1 MPILSLFLSLLV
13 VVGGLAAADAPVPGP
28 DVSATAPAPAAPPLR
43 GDPRYNRPRFI
54 AVPQDGRLYVFH
66 AGAKEL
72 QVFAQT
78 HVLNHSCLRNGGV
91 VDGMIVIAPSEDT
104 LNGYLAIYAATAK
117 AAAGAGSTAAP
128 APGVDGS
135 STAPAPAPLRGD
147 PRYNRPRFIAVPQDG
162 RLYVFHA
169 GAKELQKFTQTHML
183 EHGCLR
189 NGGVVDGMIVIAPS
203 EDTLNG
209 YLALYSGTA
218 AASAGS
224 AVTTGAAPSA
234 TVEKPSTGASKSP

>member
-1 MPILSLFLSLLV
+1 MPILALFLSFLMI
-13 VVGGLAAADAPVPGP
+13 VGGLAASAADAPAPGP
-28 DVSATAPAPAAPPLR
+28 DASATAPAPAVPPLR

-78 HVLNHSCLRNGGV
+78 HVL
-91 VDGMIVIAPSEDT
+91 
-104 LNGYLAIYAATAK
+104 
-117 AAAGAGSTAAP
+117 
-128 APGVDGS
+128 
-135 STAPAPAPLRGD
+135 
-147 PRYNRPRFIAVPQDG
+147 
-162 RLYVFHA
+162 
-169 GAKELQKFTQTHML
+169 

-189 NGGVVDGMIVIAPS
+189 NGGVVDDMIVIAPS

-209 YLALYSGTA
+209 YLALYFGSATA

-224 AVTTGAAPSA
+224 AVTTGAAPA
-234 TVEKPSTGASKSP
+234 TTVEKPSTGASESP

>member
-1 MPILSLFLSLLV
+1 MPILALFLSFLMI
-13 VVGGLAAADAPVPGP
+13 VGGLAASAADAPASGLGA
-28 DVSATAPAPAAPPLR
+28 SATAPAPAPLR

-78 HVLNHSCLRNGGV
+78 HVL
-91 VDGMIVIAPSEDT
+91 
-104 LNGYLAIYAATAK
+104 
-117 AAAGAGSTAAP
+117 
-128 APGVDGS
+128 
-135 STAPAPAPLRGD
+135 
-147 PRYNRPRFIAVPQDG
+147 
-162 RLYVFHA
+162 
-169 GAKELQKFTQTHML
+169 

-189 NGGVVDGMIVIAPS
+189 NGGVVDDMIVIAPS

-209 YLALYSGTA
+209 YLALYFGSATA

-224 AVTTGAAPSA
+224 AVTTGAAPAA
-234 TVEKPSTGASKSP
+234 TVEKPSTGASESP